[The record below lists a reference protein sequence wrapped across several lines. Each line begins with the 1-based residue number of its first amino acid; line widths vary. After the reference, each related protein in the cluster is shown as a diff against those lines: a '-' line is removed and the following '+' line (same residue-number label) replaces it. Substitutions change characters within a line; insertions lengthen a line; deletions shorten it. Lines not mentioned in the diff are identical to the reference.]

1 MEKKRKK
8 WEELRMFLGM
18 VEEKVCDRHKREYR
32 IWTKRG
38 IWESAEW
45 TLPDWAGLC
54 GEREAGKARK
64 ETLTKRGSLG

>member
-38 IWESAEW
+38 IWESAE
-45 TLPDWAGLC
+45 
-54 GEREAGKARK
+54 
-64 ETLTKRGSLG
+64 